1 MPECRTPGFLVIS
14 LPWLLP
20 VLVILLFF
28 CFPLLCSDFLPR
40 SRSLPLS
47 AAAALCQP
55 LPDKCSQNESL
66 ISRPGVTEQVN
77 SLGNKVG
84 WLNTPRS
91 RINQWLHSPPWAP
104 AQVFAK
110 YSERGRLFFF
120 FFFWF
125 TMLVCSC
132 CDQLISQLMWPVYE
146 NCNAVMPCLCAES
159 GNGSEGSGKAKGTAI
174 QWPQRHRRELPSSKG
189 H

>member
-1 MPECRTPGFLVIS
+1 MPPPPSPQPSPLPPPFCLPCPESVISECKPEAPSVGVLRQHGSTQQRTGDCRARLMPECRTPGFLVIS

-110 YSERGRLFFF
+110 FSERGHLFFF
-120 FFFWF
+120 CFFD
-125 TMLVCSC
+125 L
-132 CDQLISQLMWPVYE
+132 
-146 NCNAVMPCLCAES
+146 LC
-159 GNGSEGSGKAKGTAI
+159 
-174 QWPQRHRRELPSSKG
+174 
-189 H
+189 